1 VRAERPA
8 ATKSRPAEV
17 MVARVGWKSASASA
31 SASPLFV
38 EWAIDVCRL
47 PLLGCRWRWR
57 VVTSQRWRKSVPA
70 LAGMG
75 DLRLERRVE
84 LRWERRARVSEMV

>member
-1 VRAERPA
+1 
-8 ATKSRPAEV
+8 
-17 MVARVGWKSASASA
+17 M
-31 SASPLFV
+31 

-84 LRWERRARVSEMV
+84 LRWERRARVSEMVWRGWRGRAAVRAEMAARAGGRGMERWRR